1 MRNAVKYRDQARR
14 ARRLA
19 GSIVSDDDSAMLQ
32 LIADDYDAKARLIEN
47 THAPGGAG
55 HPPPTRGP
63 KLIRR
68 RRPAKH

>member
-1 MRNAVKYRDQARR
+1 MKSAAKYRDQARR

-19 GSIVSDDDSAMLQ
+19 GNVVSDADSAMLQ

-47 THAPGGAG
+47 KNAASVPL
-55 HPPPTRGP
+55 PTRAP
-63 KLIRR
+63 SLIRR